1 MKSELT
7 ALADF
12 IAGQLIREGFVVQRY
27 DSCTSDSIY
36 LKLDYG
42 VCNSIRI
49 SDHQGKKH
57 LKYRY
62 NIGPFVKEYNM
73 EKDKFDRF
81 YYRADKAK
89 NMIRKI
95 LADRESKKSRYGE
108 GHYRTFMETNKREK
122 VGTIGFW
129 KDAVLLNA

>member
-12 IAGQLIREGFVVQRY
+12 ITGQLIREGFIVQRY
-27 DSCTSDSIY
+27 DACTSDSIY

-62 NIGPFVKEYNM
+62 NIGPFVKEYSA

-108 GHYRTFMETNKREK
+108 SHYRTFMVTNKREK
-122 VGTIGFW
+122 SGTIGFW

>member
-12 IAGQLIREGFVVQRY
+12 ITGQLIREGFVVQRY
-27 DSCTSDSIY
+27 DACTSDSIY

-49 SDHQGKKH
+49 IGHQGKKH

-62 NIGPFVKEYNM
+62 NIGPFVEEYSM

-89 NMIRKI
+89 NMIRSW
-95 LADRESKKSRYGE
+95 RTGSPKSPDTAKAITGRSWR
-108 GHYRTFMETNKREK
+108 RTKGRKRALS
-122 VGTIGFW
+122 GSGRTPFC
-129 KDAVLLNA
+129 

>member
-12 IAGQLIREGFVVQRY
+12 ITGQLIREGFVVQRY

-62 NIGPFVKEYNM
+62 NIGPFVEEYSM

-122 VGTIGFW
+122 ADTIGFW